1 MEKAVS
7 TTKPKHTV
15 IKTGIKAITD
25 YLIGRITSLGYDIY
39 ISYSGV
45 SRSRYMEIMLS
56 KSKKI
61 FVRISDHPAEST
73 RRRLCT
79 FDIYTDEW
87 RPGSVSYFVFLKTF
101 RTIMRNPE
109 NEQNRSKFTR
119 VYDYD
124 KKFDEKNNRFTA

>member
-1 MEKAVS
+1 MEKNAS
-7 TTKPKHTV
+7 LTKPKPAI
-15 IKTGIKAITD
+15 IKMGIKDITG
-25 YLIGRITSLGYDIY
+25 YLIKRITSLGFDIY

-45 SRSRYMEIMLS
+45 SKSRYMEIMLS

-87 RPGSVSYFVFLKTF
+87 RHGAVSYIVFFKTF
-101 RTIMRNPE
+101 RTIIKNPGSD
-109 NEQNRSKFTR
+109 QTRSKFTR
-119 VYDYD
+119 VYEYG
-124 KKFDEKNNRFTA
+124 KKFNTKNNRLSA